1 MQSLINKNK
10 IKENISAFLLYNS
23 IKLCVCMCFF
33 FFFFP
38 RPKDLNKIEHI
49 IHGNIK
55 VLSRK

>member
-10 IKENISAFLLYNS
+10 IKENISAFLLYSS

-33 FFFFP
+33 FFFPP

>member
-10 IKENISAFLLYNS
+10 IKENRSAFLLYSS
-23 IKLCVCMCFF
+23 IKLCVCMCFCF
-33 FFFFP
+33 LFFP

-49 IHGNIK
+49 IHENIK

>member
-10 IKENISAFLLYNS
+10 IKENISAFLLYSS

-33 FFFFP
+33 FFPP

>member
-1 MQSLINKNK
+1 MQSFLNKNK
-10 IKENISAFLLYNS
+10 IKENRSAFLLYSS
-23 IKLCVCMCFF
+23 IKLCMYVFC
-33 FFFFP
+33 FFFP

>member
-10 IKENISAFLLYNS
+10 IKENISAFLLYSS
-23 IKLCVCMCFF
+23 IKLCVCMCFCF
-33 FFFFP
+33 LFFP